1 MTAALMPLA
10 YFGKVPSRGDF
21 IRSSHSADLVGTLD
35 RWITQAMEQLS
46 GDPRWKLVYD
56 TATPVDFAFVGPR
69 SGAAIAGQ
77 LQPSRDSSDR
87 RFPFVTAGSVDVT
100 AAPHFAARSPMAF
113 ARVWSRLQA
122 VGARCI
128 ATNDVASLQ
137 GELAGM
143 QLDVA
148 CDAGAYEA
156 PWRDYLEIATMAQ
169 LDEQIA
175 RAGHQASVRQ
185 MLLGLGLLLEPVRSQ
200 PSQPIGKGLLL
211 PMVPDRLQGA
221 LLSALWLQIVLSFIE
236 TTDAEIGLLLPQSDP
251 AHLLLC
257 FNSACARG
265 LAAALDRRAVPD
277 HFVDL
282 RESQW
287 VEDCVRDQ
295 SRLQLLS
302 DHLRDPQLSLR
313 RALETFNETFN
324 HAAGHSLHK
333 GPVHARHP

>member
-21 IRSSHSADLVGTLD
+21 IRSTHSADLVGTLD

-69 SGAAIAGQ
+69 SAAAIAGQ

-87 RFPFVTAGSVDVT
+87 RFPFVTAGTVDVT
-100 AAPHFAARSPMAF
+100 TAPHFAARSPLAF
-113 ARVWSRLQA
+113 ARVWSRLQT

-128 ATNDVASLQ
+128 ATSDVAALHA
-137 GELAGM
+137 ELAAM

-156 PWRDYLEIATMAQ
+156 PWRDFLEIVTLGQ
-169 LDEQIA
+169 LDEQVG
-175 RAGHQASVRQ
+175 RAGHQASLRQ

-200 PSQPIGKGLLL
+200 PTQPIGKGLLL
-211 PMVPDRLQGA
+211 PMVPDRMQGA
-221 LLSALWLQIVLSFIE
+221 LLGAWWLQIVMSFVE
-236 TTDAEIGLLLPQSDP
+236 GTDAEIGLLMPQCQP

-257 FNSACARG
+257 FNSACAKG

-277 HFVDL
+277 HFIDL
-282 RESQW
+282 RDSHW

-295 SRLQLLS
+295 SRLRLLS

-313 RALETFNETFN
+313 RALGTFHETFKP
-324 HAAGHSLHK
+324 ASGQSLQG
-333 GPVHARHP
+333 GPAHVRNP

>member
-1 MTAALMPLA
+1 MAGKPGVGKSGLAREVATWAAA
-10 YFGKVPSRGDF
+10 NGWTVR
-21 IRSSHSADLVGTLD
+21 RVA
-35 RWITQAMEQLS
+35 A
-46 GDPRWKLVYD
+46 
-56 TATPVDFAFVGPR
+56 TATGR
-69 SGAAIAGQ
+69 AIPLG
-77 LQPSRDSSDR
+77 
-87 RFPFVTAGSVDVT
+87 
-100 AAPHFAARSPMAF
+100 AF
-113 ARVWSRLQA
+113 ARWTDDVDGSPA
-122 VGARCI
+122 AMARRVCE
-128 ATNDVASLQ
+128 ALTDGVEPDQNNPLGNDPGFPINRAIQ
-137 GELAGM
+137 KA
-143 QLDVA
+143 
-148 CDAGAYEA
+148 
-156 PWRDYLEIATMAQ
+156 WYLH
-169 LDEQIA
+169 IA
-175 RAGHQASVRQ
+175 RLAHARGLSVGQ
-185 MLLGLGLLLEPVRSQ
+185 KNG
-200 PSQPIGKGLLL
+200 
-211 PMVPDRLQGA
+211 
-221 LLSALWLQIVLSFIE
+221 IE

-333 GPVHARHP
+333 GPAHARHP